1 MPEGKNTLSA
11 IVNDEKLREQT
22 KSLMNI
28 YKSFFSN
35 PTGLWQAAFNA
46 NVDMWSAMMG
56 RSKKAPDK
64 VDRRFADPI
73 WNDNPAYRA
82 LSNGYL
88 QWCDSMQS
96 WADGLGLEGRDK
108 ERAKLLLATIA
119 DTLSPTNTLVGN
131 PAAVRKT
138 LESGGKNLVD
148 GTKNFISDMVDN
160 NGMPST
166 VDKSA
171 FKVGENL
178 ATTPGK
184 VVYTEPHLEVIQYN
198 PQTPEV
204 YEIPIFIVPPQINK
218 FYVWDLAPERSIVEF
233 LLRQGFQVFIVSWFN
248 PTAAQSD
255 WGLDSY
261 IAALD
266 RAAAVASEISKSDKL
281 NMVGACSGGISTA
294 TLLGYWK
301 AKGTKRA
308 NSLTMPVT
316 VLDTDGTAN
325 TNMGLMTSLEVME
338 IARFTSHRKG
348 VLEGKDL
355 AKIFAWLRPN
365 DLIWSYWVSN
375 YLLGQDPPVFDILF
389 WNADTTSMAGR
400 LHGDFID
407 VLEGNALTKDGA
419 LEVLGE
425 KINLGQVDCDA
436 LIVGGTTDHITP
448 WEGSY
453 RTMNVLGGTPEFI
466 LSNSGHVQAL
476 INPPTNKKAIYM
488 LNTGAHDSPGA
499 FMEGAEEHVGTWW
512 LYWAEWLR
520 DRAGKTK
527 KAPRT
532 LGNKTHK
539 STLDA
544 PGAYVHIQDK

>member
-1 MPEGKNTLSA
+1 MASQKNPLELFM
-11 IVNDEKLREQT
+11 NDEKLREQT
-22 KSLMNI
+22 ASLMKF
-28 YKSFFSN
+28 YKSSITN
-35 PTGLWQAAFNA
+35 PADLFIRAFNA
-46 NVDMWSAMMG
+46 NIDMWRAMTG
-56 RSKKAPDK
+56 QSDK
-64 VDRRFADPI
+64 SPQKGDRRFSDPI
-73 WNDNPAYRA
+73 WDDNPAYRA
-82 LSNGYL
+82 LRDSYL
-88 QWCDSMQS
+88 QWCDSLQD
-96 WADGLGLEGRDK
+96 WADGLSLEGRDK

-119 DTLSPTNTLVGN
+119 DTLSPTNALLGN
-131 PAAVRKT
+131 PAAIKKT
-138 LESGGKNLVD
+138 LETGGQNLVD
-148 GTKNFISDMVDN
+148 GTKNFLSDMVRN
-160 NGMPST
+160 NGMPSM

-171 FKVGENL
+171 FTVGENL

-184 VVYTEPHLEVIQYN
+184 VVYTEPHLELIQYK

-218 FYVWDLAPERSIVEF
+218 FYVWDLSPERSIVEF

-248 PTAAQSD
+248 PTAKQSE

-266 RAAAVASEISKSDKL
+266 RAAAVASEITKSDKL

-301 AKGTKRA
+301 AKGTERA

-316 VLDTDGTAN
+316 VLDTNGTAD
-325 TNMGLMTSLEVME
+325 TNMGLMTSLEVLE
-338 IARFTSHRKG
+338 IAKYASGRKG

-375 YLLGQDPPVFDILF
+375 YLLGQNPPAFDVLY
-389 WNADTTSMAGR
+389 WNADTTSMAAA
-400 LHGDFID
+400 LHSDFID
-407 VLEGNALTKDGA
+407 VLEDNALTKNGA

-425 KINLGQVDCDA
+425 KINLAQVDCDS

-453 RTMNVLGGTPEFI
+453 RTMGILGGKREFI

-476 INPPTNKKAIYM
+476 VNPPSNKKAVHM
-488 LNTGAHDSPGA
+488 LNPGPHDTPEA
-499 FMEGAEEHVGTWW
+499 FLEGVETHEGTWW

-520 DRAGKTK
+520 ARGGKRK

-532 LGNKTHK
+532 LGSKAHK
-539 STLDA
+539 PSTDA